1 MAFKDWFLETR
12 PQFII
17 LSVILVLYGTTVAF
31 YHNSFN
37 LFVFILA
44 MAGLTSMHISC
55 NVLNDYYDYKSG
67 IDLHTAP
74 TPFSGGSG
82 FLPSGKL
89 NPSGVFILGISTALI
104 GVIIG
109 IYFCITV
116 GWGLLPIV
124 IVGTIATL
132 FYNTFFSK
140 IMLGEIFAGLGL
152 GLLPIMG
159 TYFVFTGRYDIQA
172 VFAGIPPFFLVFNLL
187 FLNEFPDAEADKI
200 GKRKHFVI
208 VFGPKISAWIYT
220 IFNLSVYLWVIF
232 GILSGIMPVWTILC
246 LLTLPLAFKA
256 IQGALK
262 FRNNRDKFTQAQGA
276 NVGMVLITQILLA
289 TGYFIS
295 HWSDIRI
302 SCCNF

>member
-12 PQFII
+12 PQFLI
-17 LSVILVLYGTTVAF
+17 LSVVLVLYGTAVAF

-37 LFVFILA
+37 LFVCILA
-44 MAGLTSMHISC
+44 MIGLISMHISC
-55 NVLNDYYDYKSG
+55 NVLNDYYDFKSG

-89 NPSGVFILGISTALI
+89 NPSGAFILGIISVLI

-109 IYFCITV
+109 LYFCITV

-124 IVGTIATL
+124 IVGALATI
-132 FYNTFFSK
+132 FYSTILSK

-159 TYFVFTGRYDIQA
+159 TYFVYTGRYDIQA
-172 VFAGIPPFFLVFNLL
+172 VFAGMPSFFLVFNLL
-187 FLNEFPDAEADKI
+187 FLNEFPDSEADKI
-200 GKRKHFVI
+200 GKRKHLVI
-208 VFGPKISAWIYT
+208 VFGPKIAAWIYS
-220 IFNLSVYLWVIF
+220 IFAILVYIWVIF
-232 GILSGIMPVWTILC
+232 GIISGVMPVWTILS

-262 FRNNRDKFTQAQGA
+262 FRDNREKFIPAQGA
-276 NVGMVLITQILLA
+276 NVGMVLITQVLLA
-289 TGYFIS
+289 LGYFIS
-295 HWSDIRI
+295 HWSNINL
-302 SCCNF
+302 S